1 MNPYTFGSG
10 GKLMEFSSDAMS
22 IMQGLAILLAD
33 GNGRGG
39 GDLHSENPI
48 IGSWAGDQIVV
59 TGDYAD
65 PGKFVEYPQRN
76 LYDVASDYEVEYPQR
91 NLYEVASD
99 YEDISLK
106 VIGLL
111 CEDSWW
117 KREYYEGW
125 KRRNFEHWDNE
136 LQSFNEK
143 LFGKNGS
150 KMEVE
155 SV

>member
-1 MNPYTFGSG
+1 MGQYYKVVNITKKQVMNPYTFGSG

-76 LYDVASDYEVEYPQR
+76 LYDVASDYE
-91 NLYEVASD
+91 
-99 YEDISLK
+99 DISLK

-117 KREYYEGW
+117 KQEYYEGW

-136 LQSFNEK
+136 IQSFNEK